1 MSVISQEENNNNN
14 FSKEQIDNSKHE
26 SKTSKLSNDK
36 EKIPSINKKES
47 ELEKK
52 AVHKNNNKKV
62 KFSSGKIIPMIY
74 KRNKSESYLKEEKDL
89 IASTNKLNED
99 PELLSKIINM
109 ESTERKNLN
118 QVIEKKKSNNSK
130 YKYCIIWSHIP
141 LITFLMPFVGH
152 SSIVN
157 SYGFIHDF
165 QSSYFIQ
172 IYNEEENG
180 FCKIVYLNL
189 NDSQKLI
196 WDNIIEQ
203 IDKVYQKKS
212 FSFCG
217 NNSFK
222 YISNILSIIE
232 YKNKKNYTQYDIFW
246 LIIKEGKFIS
256 KCQIFKTYFG
266 WILIFS
272 IIIISII
279 LSI

>member
-26 SKTSKLSNDK
+26 SKMSKLSNDK

-47 ELEKK
+47 ETEKIEE
-52 AVHKNNNKKV
+52 HKNNNKKV

-74 KRNKSESYLKEEKDL
+74 KRNKSESYSKEEKDL
-89 IASTNKLNED
+89 IVSMNKSNED
-99 PELLSKIINM
+99 PELISKILNM
-109 ESTERKNLN
+109 ESTERKNIN
-118 QVIEKKKSNNSK
+118 TETKISNNSK

-222 YISNILSIIE
+222 YISDILSIIE
-232 YKNKKNYTQYDIFW
+232 YKSKKNYSQYDIFW

-279 LSI
+279 ISI